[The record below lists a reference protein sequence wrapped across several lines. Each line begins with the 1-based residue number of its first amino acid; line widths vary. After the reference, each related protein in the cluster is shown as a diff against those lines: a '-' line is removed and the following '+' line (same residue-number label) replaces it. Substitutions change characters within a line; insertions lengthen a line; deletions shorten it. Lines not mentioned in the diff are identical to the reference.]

1 MIYSFRLAW
10 LLKIISQLQLLLL
23 GIKSVKYTH
32 LYYP

>member
-10 LLKIISQLQLLLL
+10 LLKIISQLLLL